1 MAQFDLRREAAKFAD
16 ELSTLLNGTVCDGV
30 TFCAMITNPGRV
42 VIGYKID
49 KFNLDST
56 RGIPIT
62 LGSTAVVTTNWEP
75 KSRNLRVLAAFDEL
89 GLAI

>member
-1 MAQFDLRREAAKFAD
+1 MAHFDLRREAAKFTE
-16 ELSTLLNGTVCDGV
+16 ELFTLLNGTVCDGV
-30 TFCAMITNPGRV
+30 RFRAVITDPGRV

-49 KFNLDST
+49 KFDLDPT
-56 RGIPIT
+56 HGIPIT

-89 GLAI
+89 ALAI